1 MSINDELYKD
11 RARALDSAVGAIETA
26 LSGDE
31 ATGQGEGEQKHVFV
45 SKVLSFQ
52 AQKTE
57 AELVEG
63 FREELVEALKVQA
76 NILDRMQKAGFAGFN
91 HSFSKNHYGNHIIA
105 SLVILKAFG

>member
-63 FREELVEALKVQA
+63 FREELTNNLLVQA
-76 NILDRMQKAGFAGFN
+76 DILDRMQRAGFAGFN
-91 HSFSKNHYGNHIIA
+91 HSFQKSHLGNHFV
-105 SLVILKAFG
+105 SNLVILKAFG